1 MNQKMFYHKVCLC
14 IPVDDFHC
22 LLFIWF
28 LCLCS
33 FIEESLSLYRPC
45 LSLGALEAEICKQAN
60 KSSKRSMEGGKNLY
74 ILSVTV
80 TWFLLKEQIDQTKG
94 RFTESFREAWNWHYN
109 LSSFQTAGNCKK
121 YQKLKGKNWR
131 VPVHSLRP
139 IYLLCK
145 WQSHLNSAIIPLH

>member
-14 IPVDDFHC
+14 VPVDDFRC

-60 KSSKRSMEGGKNLY
+60 KSSKWSMEGGKNLY

-80 TWFLLKEQIDQTKG
+80 TWFLPKEQIDQMKG
-94 RFTESFREAWNWHYN
+94 RFTESFREVSKQLATVNNIRSWKVKTEE
-109 LSSFQTAGNCKK
+109 F
-121 YQKLKGKNWR
+121 
-131 VPVHSLRP
+131 
-139 IYLLCK
+139 LCIVSD
-145 WQSHLNSAIIPLH
+145 QSTCYANDSHI

>member
-14 IPVDDFHC
+14 IPVGDFRC

-80 TWFLLKEQIDQTKG
+80 TWFLPKEQIDQTKG
-94 RFTESFREAWNWHYN
+94 RFTESFRER
-109 LSSFQTAGNCKK
+109 LGIGIIIFQVSKQLATVNNIRSWKVK
-121 YQKLKGKNWR
+121 TEEF
-131 VPVHSLRP
+131 
-139 IYLLCK
+139 LCIVSD
-145 WQSHLNSAIIPLH
+145 QSTCYANDSHI